1 MKTPSASNG
10 VEEAFGIIKIEEQT
24 HRERERERERERRQ
38 SLKRIFRNSQA
49 TLAYNC
55 C

>member
-24 HRERERERERERRQ
+24 HREREREREREKAKPQ
-38 SLKRIFRNSQA
+38 ENLQKFAGHSGL
-49 TLAYNC
+49 
-55 C
+55 

>member
-24 HRERERERERERRQ
+24 HREREREKAKPQENLQ
-38 SLKRIFRNSQA
+38 KFAGHSGL
-49 TLAYNC
+49 
-55 C
+55 